1 MRIGL
6 VLCSCELI
14 IVVVH
19 LNVLHG
25 FIHYNVALDAGDGL
39 PANGAAAAA
48 QCSRAQPSL
57 NACQAKCVP
66 TIIWDGLQKH
76 LKIKCQYKKFEINW
90 WRVHTLSR
98 TSLQMLHSKAALIFS
113 TKGFSLNLAASFC
126 FFNCSSRQVRQSSTP
141 LSFLS
146 LMQ

>member
-25 FIHYNVALDAGDGL
+25 FIHYYVALDAGDGL
-39 PANGAAAAA
+39 PANGAT
-48 QCSRAQPSL
+48 QCSRAQPPL

-66 TIIWDGLQKH
+66 TI
-76 LKIKCQYKKFEINW
+76 
-90 WRVHTLSR
+90 T
-98 TSLQMLHSKAALIFS
+98 
-113 TKGFSLNLAASFC
+113 
-126 FFNCSSRQVRQSSTP
+126 
-141 LSFLS
+141 
-146 LMQ
+146 